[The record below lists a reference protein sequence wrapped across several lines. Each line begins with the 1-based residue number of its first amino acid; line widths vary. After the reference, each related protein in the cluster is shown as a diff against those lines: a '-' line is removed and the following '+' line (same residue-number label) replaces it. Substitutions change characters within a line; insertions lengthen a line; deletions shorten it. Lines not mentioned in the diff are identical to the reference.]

1 MRTAQQQDS
10 LAFLGD
16 GGEMGKLVRSMDW
29 SATPLGPPE
38 TWPQSL
44 RTTVG
49 LCLASNFPISLA
61 WGPQHVQIYNDGYW
75 PICGG
80 KHPHS
85 MGQDFRACWA
95 SAWPVVGE
103 AFDRALQGETSFL
116 ENQRM
121 FLDRNGYLEETFF
134 TFSFSPIR
142 DESGQVGGLFHPVTE
157 TTARMLGER
166 RARALRDLTARTGD
180 GHSMAEVF
188 ACAIE
193 VLAEHS
199 FDLPFAL
206 LYELDEA
213 GDSARLH
220 GTTGVVAG
228 TPATPTVLLLDDPD
242 APWPLARLLPEGQP
256 LQVDDVPARLRGV
269 HAGPYDEPPQSAL
282 LLPISPPG
290 AGRPMAVLVAA
301 LSPRLPHNEVYL
313 GLCEQFAATITAALA
328 NALAYEEA
336 QRRAEALAE
345 IDRAKTAFFSNVS
358 HEFRTPLTLMLGP
371 LEDLLAQPGGRK
383 PADQA
388 TLALVHRNALRLL
401 RLVNSLLD
409 FSRIEAG
416 RLQASFEPT
425 DLAALTTDLAS
436 VFRAT
441 IERAGLALQVDCPPL
456 PAAVQ
461 VDREMWEKIVLN
473 LLSNAFKF
481 THAGQ
486 IRVGLVAQDGMAV
499 LTVADSG
506 IGIAP
511 DELPR
516 VFERFH
522 RVRGA
527 HGRSFEGTGIGL
539 ALVRELAR
547 QHGGEVAVQSQP
559 GRGSTFTVRV
569 PLGNAHPSAERTGA
583 AQPLASTALDAA
595 PFVEEAMRW
604 LPDAPAD
611 PDASVAPVAPDA
623 PVIDRSQPLP
633 ASLELQARV
642 LLADDNADM
651 RDYLRRLLAEHYT
664 VQAVGDGSAALAAAL
679 ALPPDLIL
687 SDVMMPGL
695 DGFELLAALRAEPRT
710 AAIPLILLS
719 ARAGEEARVEGMQ
732 AGADDYLTKPF
743 SARELLARV
752 KAHLAL
758 ARMRREADQMHQAAL
773 EREGALAQARVLQA
787 SEQRLHLALEAGQM
801 GLWEWNIDTQLSIWN
816 PQMYQLLGLPP
827 GEGPV
832 PTDCFFRLV
841 HPDDRGRLQL
851 RLKPLFEPQPEAPT
865 SPWQD
870 EFRIVRHDGQTRW
883 LAGQGQLYRHA
894 DGRPARVIGIN
905 HDITEHRALVAEL
918 QDHRHRLQQMVDTR
932 TQALAQAVGE
942 LATARDRAEAAN
954 RSKSEFLAN
963 MSHEIRT
970 PLNAIV
976 GLTHLVQ
983 REAQEPAQR
992 DRLGKIAHSA
1002 QHLLQVINDILD
1014 LSKIE
1019 ANRLQLEDIEFSL
1032 DAVLSRSFE
1041 MVADHAQ
1048 AKGLELIVDT
1058 DHLPDRLVGDPTRFS
1073 QALLNLV
1080 GNAVKFTAQGFVRLG
1095 GEVLARKG
1103 DRALMKFSVRDT
1115 GIGIAPERIG
1125 ALFLAFEQADSST
1138 TRRHGGTGL
1147 GLALT
1152 QRLARLMGGD
1162 AGVRSTPGQGSEFW
1176 FSAWLRVA
1184 APSTR
1189 HAPQLAG
1196 RRALLVDDLPEALA
1210 ALSGQLRRLGLLVTT
1225 AASGEEALA
1234 CVDEAARR
1242 GEPFE
1247 LLLIDWRMAPLDG
1260 VQTLALLRQRL
1271 GAGLPPAV
1279 LVTADADAALQREVR
1294 EARFS
1299 SVLVKPV
1306 TASALHDSLLRVL
1319 GRAHPTPPRQPAAPG
1334 GPEAS
1339 LRQLH
1344 AGRRVLLAEDGLVN
1358 QEVAKALLESVG
1370 LTVDV
1375 AADGVRTVQMALDR
1389 AVDQPYAL
1397 ILMDVQMPR
1406 MDGLDATRELR
1417 SRGYQAPIIA
1427 MTANAFTEDR
1437 DACLAAG
1444 MDDHLSKPV
1453 KPEELYANLLNW
1465 LSRPAAG

>member
-1 MRTAQQQDS
+1 
-10 LAFLGD
+10 
-16 GGEMGKLVRSMDW
+16 MGKLVRSMDW

-85 MGQDFRACWA
+85 MGRDFSECWA
-95 SAWPVVGE
+95 SAWPAIGE
-103 AFDRALQGETSFL
+103 AFERALQGETSFL

-166 RARALRDLTARTGD
+166 RARALRDLAARTSD
-180 GHSMAEVF
+180 GHSLAQVF
-188 ACAIE
+188 SCAIQ

-220 GTTGVVAG
+220 GTTGVAAG
-228 TPATPTVLLLDDPD
+228 TSAAPAVLALGDPD
-242 APWPLARLLPEGQP
+242 APWPLAQLLREGQL
-256 LQVDDVPARLRGV
+256 LQVDDVPARLRGAP
-269 HAGPYDEPPQSAL
+269 AGPYDEPPQSAL

-301 LSPRLPHNEVYL
+301 LSPRLPHNEVYR
-313 GLCEQFAATITAALA
+313 GLCEQVAATITTALA

-336 QRRAEALAE
+336 RRRAEALAE

-371 LEDLLAQPGGRK
+371 LEDVLARPGGPK
-383 PADQA
+383 AVDHG
-388 TLALVHRNALRLL
+388 TLAVVHRNAMRLL

-486 IRVGLVAQDGMAV
+486 VSVGLVAQDGMAV

-527 HGRSFEGTGIGL
+527 QGRSFEGTGIGL
-539 ALVRELAR
+539 ALVRELVR
-547 QHGGEVAVQSQP
+547 QHGGEVTVESQP
-559 GRGSTFTVRV
+559 GRGSAFTVRV
-569 PLGNAHPSAERTGA
+569 PLDSAHPSVDGIGA

-595 PFVEEAMRW
+595 PFVQEAMRW
-604 LPDAPAD
+604 LPDAPA
-611 PDASVAPVAPDA
+611 APT
-623 PVIDRSQPLP
+623 ISQPLL

-651 RDYLRRLLAEHYT
+651 RDYLCRLLAGHYT
-664 VQAVGDGSAALAAAL
+664 VQAVGDGRAALAAAL
-679 ALPPDLIL
+679 AQPPDLVL

-758 ARMRREADQMHQAAL
+758 ARMRREADKMHQAAL
-773 EREGALAQARVLQA
+773 EREAALAQARVLQA

-827 GEGPV
+827 GEEPV
-832 PTDCFFRLV
+832 PTDCFFQLV
-841 HPDDRGRLQL
+841 HPDDKDRLEL
-851 RLKPLFEPQPEAPT
+851 RLKPLFKRQPEVPT
-865 SPWQD
+865 SHWRD
-870 EFRIVRHDGQTRW
+870 EFRIVRHDGHTRW
-883 LAGQGQLYRHA
+883 LAGQGQLFRHA
-894 DGRPARVIGIN
+894 DGRPARMIGIN
-905 HDITEHRALVAEL
+905 HDITEHRALIAEL

-983 REAQEPAQR
+983 REAREPAQR

-1095 GEVLARKG
+1095 GEVLARTG

-1152 QRLARLMGGD
+1152 QRLAQLMGGD
-1162 AGVRSTPGQGSEFW
+1162 AGVSSTPGKGSEFW
-1176 FSAWLRVA
+1176 FSVWLRVA

-1210 ALSGQLRRLGLLVTT
+1210 ALTGQLRRLGLLVTT

-1234 CVDEAARR
+1234 CADEAARR

-1260 VQTLALLRQRL
+1260 VQTLALLRKRL

-1306 TASALHDSLLRVL
+1306 TASALHDGLLRVL
-1319 GRAHPTPPRQPAAPG
+1319 GQARPTPPRQPAAPG

-1344 AGRRVLLAEDGLVN
+1344 AGKRVLLAEDGLVN
-1358 QEVAKALLESVG
+1358 QEVAKALLESVS
-1370 LTVDV
+1370 LEVDV

-1397 ILMDVQMPR
+1397 ILMDVQMPL

-1417 SRGYQAPIIA
+1417 SRGYRAPIIA

-1453 KPEELYANLLNW
+1453 QPEALYANLLHW